1 MQIAS
6 VRHKGLRRFFAQ
18 GDASGLPAP
27 YLGKIHKMI
36 AYLQDASGVDELKTI
51 PAWHA
56 HILTGSRKGV
66 WALHVSPNW
75 RLTFSVDATTDE
87 IVNLDLEDYH

>member
-6 VRHKGLRRFFAQ
+6 VRHKGLRRLFAK

-27 YLGKIHKMI
+27 YADKIRKMI
-36 AYLQDASGVDELKTI
+36 AYLQDAGGISELKTI

-56 HILTGSRKGV
+56 HILTGV

-75 RLTFSVDATTDE
+75 RLTCSVDARTDE
-87 IVNLDLEDYH
+87 IIDLDLEDYH